1 MKRAC
6 LLVAGYILWVSKR
19 VPYIPYRILCTVYH
33 TPLGRF
39 SVVDISTVGIV
50 PVPQRSALETRVR
63 ELSQDVSFGIDT
75 LLDIERTSLENLP
88 EGV

>member
-1 MKRAC
+1 M
-6 LLVAGYILWVSKR
+6 
-19 VPYIPYRILCTVYH
+19 
-33 TPLGRF
+33 
-39 SVVDISTVGIV
+39 VDISTVGIV

-75 LLDIERTSLENLP
+75 LLDIERASLEILP